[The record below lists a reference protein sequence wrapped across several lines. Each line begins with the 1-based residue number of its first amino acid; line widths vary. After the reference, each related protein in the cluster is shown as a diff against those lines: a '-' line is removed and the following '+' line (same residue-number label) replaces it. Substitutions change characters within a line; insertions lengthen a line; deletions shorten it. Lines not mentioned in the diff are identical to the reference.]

1 MCQNDLIPF
10 QHIYEESKNIYKLL
24 FTLNGA
30 AIVSLVTLIV
40 SYDKNDV
47 LNGGVKYVK
56 YNTNSSR

>member
-1 MCQNDLIPF
+1 MCQNDLIFF

-30 AIVSLVTLIV
+30 AVISLVTLII

-47 LNGGVKYVK
+47 LKGFDFI
-56 YNTNSSR
+56 R